1 MATCKSHTTV
11 KRFGWFWQSLLRS
24 YSQVLFS
31 NNAWF
36 GGILLII
43 TFIDFYVGLAGL
55 VSVLTA
61 LFAGSLIGLSD
72 YKIKEGYYGFNALL
86 VGVGLGVYFEPG
98 LLLLTIIFFSGILTA
113 FVAVALEGVIGKYGL
128 PFLSLPFMV
137 TFWILMLASREF
149 VAIGLNE
156 RGVYVLNDLYALGG
170 HTLVRIYEEWNELP
184 VHTSLRT
191 YFLSLSAIFFQH
203 NILAGILAS
212 LGLLLFS
219 RIAFTLSFVGFYVA
233 YIFYLVLGIPFT
245 ETTFSYVGFNYIL
258 IAIALGG
265 FFIIPNRN
273 TFLAIILIVPMVVIL
288 TIALLE
294 IFTLIQLPVH
304 SFPFNIATLTF
315 LYVLKFRVDNR
326 INLNAIFWQQNSPER
341 NLYNFVNFNE
351 RFGKETPI
359 PIHVPFFGEWTVTQ
373 GHNGKYTHKDDWR
386 HAWDFEI
393 TDDDGKTY
401 KNDGDVAQDYY
412 CFDKSIIAPADGT
425 VEEVVDDI
433 DDNTI
438 GERNLEFN
446 WGNTVVLKHSE
457 FIFTK
462 LSHLKQNS
470 IQVKPGDKV
479 KKGDVLAKCGNSGN
493 SPYPHLHFQVQSTPY
508 IGSKTIDYAL
518 SDVLVKKNNSVS
530 LASIAN
536 PGEGAIVSALPV
548 NPELKKAFTLV
559 VGRKINFE
567 IPATRETME
576 WEVKRDYLLNK
587 YVECAKTKSRAYFK
601 SDDAMLHFIHFEG
614 DRKSL
619 LYFFYLAAYKISF
632 GFYNNLVLHDS
643 LPVNM
648 IFHPRKIVV
657 QDFSAPFMR
666 YLKGEYEVRYPE
678 MSRSLADRTIR
689 LTGSVKKK
697 VFSKLVDD
705 ASFHFIIDSG
715 GLRAFSF
722 MSGKIKYEAQCT
734 AN

>member
-1 MATCKSHTTV
+1 M
-11 KRFGWFWQSLLRS
+11 KRLGWFWQGLLRS

-36 GGILLII
+36 GGILLVI
-43 TFIDFYVGLAGL
+43 TFIDIYVGLAGL

-61 LFAGSLIGLSD
+61 LLTGNSIGLSEH
-72 YKIKEGYYGFNALL
+72 KIKEGFYGFNALL

-98 LLLLTIIFFSGILTA
+98 LLLLTVVFFSGILTA
-113 FVAVALEGVIGKYGL
+113 FVSVALEGVIGKYGL

-137 TFWILMLASREF
+137 TFWMLMLASREF

-156 RGVYVLNDLYALGG
+156 RGVYVLNDLYVVGG
-170 HTLVRIYEEWNELP
+170 HTLVKVYEEWNALP
-184 VHTSLRT
+184 IYTSLRT

-203 NILAGILAS
+203 NVLAGILAS
-212 LGLLLFS
+212 IGLLIFS

-233 YIFYLVLGIPFT
+233 YTFYLVLGIPFT

-258 IAIALGG
+258 AAIALGG

-273 TFLAIILIVPMVVIL
+273 SFLAVALMVPMVVIL
-288 TIALLE
+288 TIALLQ

-326 INLNAIFWQQNSPER
+326 INLNTIFWQQNSPER

-351 RFGKETPI
+351 RFGKETPV
-359 PIHVPFFGEWTVTQ
+359 PVHLPFFGEWTVTQ

-393 TDDDGKTY
+393 KDDEGNTFKDK
-401 KNDGDVAQDYY
+401 GDFLQDYY
-412 CFDKSIIAPADGT
+412 CFDKSVIAPADGI

-433 DDNTI
+433 DDNPV

-462 LSHLKQNS
+462 LSHLKRNS

-493 SPYPHLHFQVQSTPY
+493 SPYPHLHFQVQGTPY
-508 IGSKTIDYAL
+508 IGSKTIDYPL
-518 SDVLVKKNNSVS
+518 SDVLIKIDSSISLVS
-530 LASIAN
+530 TAN
-536 PGEGAIVSALPV
+536 PGEGVIVSALPV
-548 NPELKKAFTLV
+548 NPELKRAFGMV
-559 VGRKINFE
+559 VGRKITFE
-567 IPATRETME
+567 LPETKEFVE
-576 WEVKRDYLLNK
+576 WEVKRDYFLNK
-587 YVECAKTKSRAYFK
+587 YIECSSTKSRAYFK
-601 SDDAMLHFIHFEG
+601 SDESMLHFIHFEG
-614 DRKSL
+614 SRKSL
-619 LYFFYLAAYKISF
+619 LYLFYLSAYKISF
-632 GFYNNLVLHDS
+632 GFYNNLVLHDI
-643 LPVNM
+643 LPINM
-648 IFHPRKIVV
+648 VFHPRKIFL

-666 YLKGEYEVRYPE
+666 YLKGEYEVHYPE
-678 MSRSLADRTIR
+678 MSRSIIDRTIY
-689 LTGSVKKK
+689 LNGSVKKK
-697 VFSKLVDD
+697 VLGRIVDH
-705 ASFHFIIDSG
+705 ASFQFTLDSG
-715 GLRAFSF
+715 GLRTFRFTSE
-722 MSGKIKYEAQCT
+722 KINYEAQCT